1 MILADPDFAFIAGLG
16 LLLILSVIIGMVF
29 GAITASAGRLR
40 IWSFRKG
47 VTEGIIAGMIA
58 FAVIFVPLAVVAI
71 PATVSATVEDMG
83 LGLTPQQVIATLS
96 QSLPIILGMG
106 FVGWVIFGCTL
117 IFIIS
122 LTMVFNNLIDRWRGD
137 DVGGV

>member
-16 LLLILSVIIGMVF
+16 LFLILSVIIGMLF

-47 VTEGIIAGMIA
+47 VTEGIIAGIIA

-71 PATVSATVEDMG
+71 PATISVTVEDMG
-83 LGLTPQQVIATLS
+83 LGLTPQQVVATLS

-106 FVGWVIFGCTL
+106 FVG
-117 IFIIS
+117 
-122 LTMVFNNLIDRWRGD
+122 
-137 DVGGV
+137 